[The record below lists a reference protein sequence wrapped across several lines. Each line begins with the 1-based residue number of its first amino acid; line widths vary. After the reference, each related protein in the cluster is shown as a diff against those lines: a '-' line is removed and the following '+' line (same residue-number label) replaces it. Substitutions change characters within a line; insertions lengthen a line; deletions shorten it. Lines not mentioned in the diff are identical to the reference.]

1 MQALRTK
8 GEVPR
13 GLAIELLFAT
23 FLWNLQ
29 SGDITS
35 HSPMVIIYSLGLNG
49 LIFEME
55 IITISSHEVC
65 LLRGTNEV

>member
-13 GLAIELLFAT
+13 GLAIELLFAI

-35 HSPMVIIYSLGLNG
+35 HSPMVIIYSLGLSG